1 MERLTYKLDEPIKG
15 NYLNYKYMR
24 IADYDIKRGNYGRI
38 SDWMIYNKLGEL
50 EDLMELYHCNSIDD
64 LKTMLENWDKLKEFI
79 TGLYAKAEYGGV
91 EHCVTNYILEKM
103 AKLEPKGD
111 E

>member
-50 EDLMELYHCNSIDD
+50 EDLMELYHCNSVDD
-64 LKTMLENWDKLKEFI
+64 LKTMLENWDNFKKYI
-79 TGLYAKAEYGGV
+79 ADAKPLRG
-91 EHCVTNYILEKM
+91 TNIYFLQETLLEKM
-103 AKLEPKGD
+103 QELEPKGD